1 MIEGSKPQTIYPYTY
16 PDPYNLRLNDI
27 DGSQVGTKN
36 RINKFQSPFDYNLN
50 LTDVPGAIAGSLKKG
65 IVTERN
71 TNPINPKYKYIGEQ
85 ELGKFHI
92 NDPYANG
99 LRKQTPTAE
108 INKTEQNQN
117 NAINKQISRKQ
128 SEISKH
134 QINQDDNLNR
144 IITPKVDVETR
155 IEFNKDLFKKPN
167 PNYSY
172 IHDKFIIPSV
182 DPTKKYINK
191 SNQLES
197 NNKITKDLQKTDFS
211 KTDNQFIRKT
221 NAQKLDSFI
230 QNKN

>member
-1 MIEGSKPQTIYPYTY
+1 V
-16 PDPYNLRLNDI
+16 NDI

-50 LTDVPGAIAGSLKKG
+50 VCDVPGAIAGSLKKG

-99 LRKQTPTAE
+99 LRKHTPTLE
-108 INKTEQNQN
+108 LSKEELNTKETKD
-117 NAINKQISRKQ
+117 KQISRKQ
-128 SEISKH
+128 SEIAAKDQNNKEGGNYIKS
-134 QINQDDNLNR
+134 N
-144 IITPKVDVETR
+144 TPNIA
-155 IEFNKDLFKKPN
+155 IENNIEYNKDLFKKPN

-172 IHDKFIIPSV
+172 IHDKFIIPAV
-182 DPTKKYINK
+182 DPSKKYMIKNNH
-191 SNQLES
+191 SGS
-197 NNKITKDLQKTDFS
+197 NNKITKDMQKTDFS
-211 KTDNQFIRKT
+211 RTDSQFVRKT

-230 QNKN
+230 LNKN